1 MKINNNYNEYLD
13 TEADLLD
20 QASISLINYLTVKY
34 GQQAKANGFD
44 FLSIYNCETIS
55 DFLENADLDC
65 VWNDCNF
72 QHCLLSWYHRNHK
85 INLEDCDKA
94 LLYHMADAQN
104 KCEEW
109 NTYTL
114 SKIDLERLHNSSSY
128 LNQDRLDSGIEVS
141 DHKLTNV
148 FTFEQLAEKDLESCE
163 HSDAV
168 KLVASLYER
177 LDKANALNQ

>member
-1 MKINNNYNEYLD
+1 MKINNNNDEYID

-20 QASISLINYLTVKY
+20 QASISLINYLTKKY
-34 GQQAKANGFD
+34 DQQAKANGFD
-44 FLSIYNCETIS
+44 FSSIYNPETIS

-65 VWNDCNF
+65 AWN
-72 QHCLLSWYHRNHK
+72 
-85 INLEDCDKA
+85 DCDKA

-109 NTYTL
+109 NTDTL

-128 LNQDRLDSGIEVS
+128 LNQDRLDSGIELS

-148 FTFEQLAEKDLESCE
+148 FTFEQLAEKDLESFE

>member
-1 MKINNNYNEYLD
+1 MKINNNNDEYID
-13 TEADLLD
+13 TKADLLD
-20 QASISLINYLTVKY
+20 QASISLINYLTKKY
-34 GQQAKANGFD
+34 DQQAKANGFD
-44 FLSIYNCETIS
+44 FSSIYNPETIS

-65 VWNDCNF
+65 IWNDCNF
-72 QHCLLSWYHRNHK
+72 QHWLFSWYHRNHK

-109 NTYTL
+109 NTDTL

-128 LNQDRLDSGIEVS
+128 LNQDRLDSGIELS

-148 FTFEQLAEKDLESCE
+148 FTFEQLAEKDLESFE